1 MEQNFVAGAEGPF
14 PQIRVLG
21 KNPYYAR
28 LLMDDYAG
36 NHSALG
42 ACAQYVYQSSILE
55 EAGAKHQE
63 LLLSIGIREMLHLR
77 HLARA
82 IRQLGGDPIYAGGRS
97 TRGRFWNSG
106 YVNYAKEPYWM
117 IEDDIR
123 AEREAI
129 KQYQEHMRL
138 IDDPSVRA
146 LLARIIED
154 EEVHIRLLEG
164 LLQEQEEPSR
174 AME

>member
-1 MEQNFVAGAEGPF
+1 
-14 PQIRVLG
+14 
-21 KNPYYAR
+21 
-28 LLMDDYAG
+28 
-36 NHSALG
+36 
-42 ACAQYVYQSSILE
+42 
-55 EAGAKHQE
+55 
-63 LLLSIGIREMLHLR
+63 
-77 HLARA
+77 
-82 IRQLGGDPIYAGGRS
+82 
-97 TRGRFWNSG
+97 
-106 YVNYAKEPYWM
+106 M

-174 AME
+174 AMK

>member
-1 MEQNFVAGAEGPF
+1 MEQKFVAGGPGPF
-14 PQIRVLG
+14 PKGKILG

-36 NHSALG
+36 DRSELT
-42 ACAQYVYQSSILE
+42 ACTQYMYQSSILE
-55 EAGAKHQE
+55 EAGIRHHQV
-63 LLLSIGIREMLHLR
+63 LQSIGIREMLHLR

-117 IEDDIR
+117 VEDDAR
-123 AEREAI
+123 GEREAI
-129 KQYQEHMRL
+129 AQYREHMRL
-138 IDDPSVRA
+138 IDDPAVRA

-154 EEVHIRLLEG
+154 EEVHVRLLED
-164 LLQEQEEPSR
+164 LLRE
-174 AME
+174 MEKPGCAAK